1 MTPGSR
7 LSLFSGVICA
17 LVSCPSIV
25 IVMCK
30 AITRCWIPRS
40 LVSWTNSAEGT
51 DTLAESRAFRKTKMG
66 RQAHIKTGERGNET
80 GSFHPNTGRWET
92 HSLRRQLCW
101 ADPGQKED
109 MRKRAKSA
117 AITNN
122 FIMDTDALAFM
133 LKEKFSIKSSL

>member
-1 MTPGSR
+1 
-7 LSLFSGVICA
+7 
-17 LVSCPSIV
+17 
-25 IVMCK
+25 
-30 AITRCWIPRS
+30 
-40 LVSWTNSAEGT
+40 VSWTNSAEGT